1 MRPARSCTIIDVNGA
16 MHRAAR
22 VLSLWAVVAGLM
34 VFVSGPARADA
45 AFDTFIQSLWPDAQ
59 KLGVSRA
66 TFDAAT
72 RGLEPDLSLPDL
84 VLPGKQ
90 ERPQPPQAEFVQTPA
105 DYVRE
110 SSIARLAA
118 QGKRLWDQHRATLSA
133 IEKRYGVPPQVI
145 LAIWGRE
152 TAFGGHKLPHNAIR
166 VLATQ
171 AYMGRRK
178 EMFRDEF
185 LTALKI
191 LQEGHVKLADMRSS
205 WAGAMGHTQ
214 FLPTEFYKHA
224 VDFDGDGRRDIWTSV
239 PDALAAAA
247 SQLVGKGW
255 QRGKRW
261 AYEVKVPGGIDCTI
275 AEPGVTLPIGEWIKR
290 GYAPAYGRK
299 LSTEELK
306 ETASLLLPEGTYGP
320 GFLTPKNYFVIK
332 DYNFSDLYVLF
343 VGHLSD
349 RIQDARPFETPWSKN
364 TQLKTADV
372 EAMQRVLT
380 TRGMYKDKVDGRAGM
395 LTRSALG
402 AYQKANGL
410 KLDCWPTSAV
420 LDHMR
425 GRAGQ

>member
-1 MRPARSCTIIDVNGA
+1 MERPTRQPVRTFARAIASLA
-16 MHRAAR
+16 LAAA
-22 VLSLWAVVAGLM
+22 LWCSGG
-34 VFVSGPARADA
+34 GPARADA
-45 AFDTFIQSLWPDAQ
+45 AFDRFIQSLWPDAQ
-59 KLGVSRA
+59 KLGVTRA

-72 RGLEPDLSLPDL
+72 RGLTPDLSLPDL
-84 VLPGKQ
+84 VIPGKAD
-90 ERPQPPQAEFVQTPA
+90 RPQPPQAEFVQTPA

-110 SSIARLAA
+110 TSIARLAV
-118 QGKRLWDQHRATLSA
+118 QGKKLWEQHRATLAA
-133 IEKRYGVPPQVI
+133 IEQKYGVPPQII

-171 AYMGRRK
+171 AYLGRRK

-185 LTALKI
+185 LAALKI

-224 VDFDGDGRRDIWTSV
+224 IDFDGDGRRNIWTSV
-239 PDALAAAA
+239 PDSLAAAA
-247 SQLVGKGW
+247 SQLIAKGW

-261 AYEVKVPGGIDCTI
+261 AYEVRVPSGIDCTI
-275 AEPGVTLPIGEWIKR
+275 AEPSVTMPIGEWLKR
-290 GYAPAYGRK
+290 GYAPAFGRK
-299 LSTEELK
+299 LTADELK
-306 ETASLLLPEGTYGP
+306 EPASLLLPEGTYGP
-320 GFLTPKNYFVIK
+320 GFLTPKNYYVIK

-349 RIQDARPFETPWSKN
+349 RIQDGKPFEKPWSKN
-364 TQLKTADV
+364 TQLKSAEV
-372 EAMQRVLT
+372 EAMQNVLA
-380 TRGMYKDKVDGRAGM
+380 TRGLYKDKLDGRAGM

-410 KLDCWPTSAV
+410 KLDCWPTAAV
-420 LDHMR
+420 LGHMQ
-425 GRAGQ
+425 GRAK